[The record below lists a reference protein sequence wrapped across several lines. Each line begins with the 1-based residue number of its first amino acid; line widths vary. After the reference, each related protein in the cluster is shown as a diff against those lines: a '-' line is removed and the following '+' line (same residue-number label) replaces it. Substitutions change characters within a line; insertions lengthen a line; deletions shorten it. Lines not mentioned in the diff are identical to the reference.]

1 MMKGNNSIVFCMLMV
16 LLVACGGSGSDD
28 EPQISKDFLSVTPN
42 LELLGDG
49 QTTEITVSANCSWT
63 ISKDVDWLTV
73 SPMSGTNT
81 QTITVSAMKNTT
93 GSDRK
98 AVLSIKGGSLPVRM
112 VTITQ
117 FSITEQQPSDNPTS
131 HEPGADDNQ
140 LPS

>member
-1 MMKGNNSIVFCMLMV
+1 MKGNNSIVFCMLMV